1 MFTVTATSMT
11 TGTVL
16 STRTASSLVDALA
29 AKTSLL
35 RHYHRDGTPDFAL
48 PDDFDDWADRG
59 RSIPVHIDISRR

>member
-16 STRTASSLVDALA
+16 ATRTAASLADALA
-29 AKTSLL
+29 TKTTLL
-35 RHYHRDGTPDFAL
+35 KHYHRHGTPDFAL

-59 RSIPVHIDISRR
+59 RSIPVHIDINGR